1 MQHLRH
7 IYVYRRLGVFVTRF
21 ARALTV
27 MKFSSATSNSTAG
40 SPFKPTM
47 ADDRAACAHQ
57 KLVSFKFVWDSRA
70 SLSLKNGSW
79 NSKGMSIFW
88 LTKAHEYC
96 SHYRLSHDLFIQ
108 CASRRASSEIL
119 QTHAMKRLAARTPVL
134 VMCTAPDKIDRKLL
148 KNILGRN
155 FLRLT
160 DRPRART
167 CRQARDRS
175 GKNNNEFLP
184 FLQTSKNEGWI
195 YRIYRRTNGL

>member
-1 MQHLRH
+1 
-7 IYVYRRLGVFVTRF
+7 
-21 ARALTV
+21 
-27 MKFSSATSNSTAG
+27 
-40 SPFKPTM
+40 
-47 ADDRAACAHQ
+47 
-57 KLVSFKFVWDSRA
+57 
-70 SLSLKNGSW
+70 
-79 NSKGMSIFW
+79 MSIFW

-119 QTHAMKRLAARTPVL
+119 QTHAMNRLAARTPVL
-134 VMCTAPDKIDRKLL
+134 VICTAPDKIDRKLL

-175 GKNNNEFLP
+175 GKITMSFA
-184 FLQTSKNEGWI
+184 FF
-195 YRIYRRTNGL
+195 TNIKEQDEYTEMYYGLGKGKIDDFFHEIVDYLDDLFIQKSRF